1 MKSTIRS
8 TIFILCGFLS
18 LNTFAESTISTV
30 PEPFQ
35 GFDDNS
41 KYVIKYDDLT
51 NLLKTAVVD
60 VGRSTREVAAPSKAK
75 TGTRMKASVKRS
87 TLNEA
92 NRFYFES
99 FDDNEEAQQ
108 FLIAIQKSLEG
119 VPAEVSFENF
129 SRDEQL
135 AYWLNLYNVTVLN
148 EINKIYPQR
157 KLKKVLVGKK
167 SILSKKLLNV
177 AGVPLSLNDIQY
189 TILRLNY
196 DNNPLIIYGL
206 YQGNIGGPN
215 IRRKAYSGADVYR
228 ALANNAI
235 EFTNSNRGTYSKD
248 ERTFRVS
255 SLYER
260 NDMFFP
266 NFETDLRKHLSG
278 YLEGDERIEIK
289 SAASIKADINDW
301 TVTDLGGTYRD
312 LGAAFA
318 DNNAALLDSVKGTT
332 PADGGGTMGAA
343 SGPGSSMMAAKGKPM
358 SRYNT
363 ELLEHLTEI
372 NLKRMGTNK
381 QNATVTLEE
390 LGEFPVEE
398 EKDPDADKKDNN

>member
-1 MKSTIRS
+1 MNKIIRLTTFTLS
-8 TIFILCGFLS
+8 IFFTLG
-18 LNTFAESTISTV
+18 AVADPTISAV

-35 GFDDNS
+35 RFDDNS

-60 VGRSTREVAAPSKAK
+60 VGRSSREVAAPSQAK

-87 TLNEA
+87 TLNEG
-92 NRFYFES
+92 NRFYYES
-99 FDDNEEAQQ
+99 FDENEDAQK
-108 FLIAIQKSLEG
+108 FLTAIQKSLEG
-119 VPAEVSFENF
+119 VPDEVPLENF

-135 AYWLNLYNVTVLN
+135 AYWLNLYNVTILC

-157 KLKKVLVGKK
+157 KLKKILIGKK
-167 SILSKKLLNV
+167 SILSKKVLNV

-196 DNNPLIIYGL
+196 DNNPLIMYGL

-215 IRRKAYSGADVYR
+215 IRKRAYTGADVYR
-228 ALANNAI
+228 ALGNNAI

-255 SLYER
+255 SMYER
-260 NDMFFP
+260 NEMFFP

-289 SAASIKADINDW
+289 SAAKLEADITDW

-312 LGAAFA
+312 MGAAFA

-332 PADGGGTMGAA
+332 PADGGGVMAAA
-343 SGPGSSMMAAKGKPM
+343 SGPGSSMMASKGKPM

-363 ELLEHLTEI
+363 DLLEHLTEI
-372 NLKRMGTNK
+372 NLKRMGTNE

-390 LGEFPVEE
+390 LGEFQVEDK
-398 EKDPDADKKDNN
+398 KDTDPDKKDNN